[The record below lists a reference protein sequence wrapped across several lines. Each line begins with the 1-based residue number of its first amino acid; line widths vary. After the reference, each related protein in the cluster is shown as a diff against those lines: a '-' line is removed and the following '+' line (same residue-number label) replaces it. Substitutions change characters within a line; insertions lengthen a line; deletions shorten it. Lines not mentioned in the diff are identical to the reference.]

1 MDSFPWGIV
10 IIGGPLLLGIALVWA
25 MMRSRKASN
34 QADPDTPSDDPS
46 KGM

>member
-1 MDSFPWGIV
+1 MEAFPWGIV
-10 IIGGPLLLGIALVWA
+10 IVGGPLLLGLALVWA

-34 QADPDTPSDDPS
+34 RADPDTPSDDPS